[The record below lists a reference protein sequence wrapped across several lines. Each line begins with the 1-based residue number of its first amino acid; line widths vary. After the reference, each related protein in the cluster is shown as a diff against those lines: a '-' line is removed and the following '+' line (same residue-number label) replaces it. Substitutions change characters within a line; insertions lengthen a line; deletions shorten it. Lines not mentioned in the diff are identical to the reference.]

1 MLAFW
6 LYGFFSTSIDA
17 HFTCDSSRCKA
28 ENDQPTT
35 LPFNPL
41 FSRLHRYTGWCDVYH
56 VKCTRV
62 HQEMITPF
70 HFIGHDGGDGDVDG
84 GNGDNTSTLS
94 TLQGALPDGGQWV
107 RTFRVTSLPTSDP
120 GHLLRFYLNVILEMR
135 FHRLYCLSGWKG
147 VVKRE
152 LTSTVHELWIGWE
165 WIVGVGTTQPLGDVV
180 QHLSVAEPRHCNE
193 LVSYNLLV
201 GPGRQRWTTS
211 YICCNLLQSA
221 LPCNT
226 IAPVSCQAM
235 HYFWM

>member
-1 MLAFW
+1 MFVSNYSCGQLVITVVRRYVLVEKRQWWCNCWRCLLF
-6 LYGFFSTSIDA
+6 GFFSTSIDA
-17 HFTCDSSRCKA
+17 HFSCDSSRCKA

-41 FSRLHRYTGWCDVYH
+41 FPRLHRYTGWRDVYH

-135 FHRLYCLSGWKG
+135 YHRLYCL
-147 VVKRE
+147 
-152 LTSTVHELWIGWE
+152 
-165 WIVGVGTTQPLGDVV
+165 
-180 QHLSVAEPRHCNE
+180 
-193 LVSYNLLV
+193 
-201 GPGRQRWTTS
+201 
-211 YICCNLLQSA
+211 
-221 LPCNT
+221 
-226 IAPVSCQAM
+226 
-235 HYFWM
+235 

>member
-1 MLAFW
+1 MLKMLAFW

-17 HFTCDSSRCKA
+17 HFTCESSGCKA

-41 FSRLHRYTGWCDVYH
+41 FPRLHRYTGCDVYH

-135 FHRLYCLSGWKG
+135 YHRLYCL
-147 VVKRE
+147 
-152 LTSTVHELWIGWE
+152 
-165 WIVGVGTTQPLGDVV
+165 
-180 QHLSVAEPRHCNE
+180 
-193 LVSYNLLV
+193 
-201 GPGRQRWTTS
+201 
-211 YICCNLLQSA
+211 
-221 LPCNT
+221 
-226 IAPVSCQAM
+226 
-235 HYFWM
+235 

>member
-1 MLAFW
+1 MGKLTETCAYLHLMGKLTNVRLKLQLWSIGHHCREEKCFAGKVAMVVELLKMLAFW
-6 LYGFFSTSIDA
+6 LYGFFSTCIDA
-17 HFTCDSSRCKA
+17 HITCESSRCKA

-135 FHRLYCLSGWKG
+135 FHRLYCL
-147 VVKRE
+147 
-152 LTSTVHELWIGWE
+152 
-165 WIVGVGTTQPLGDVV
+165 
-180 QHLSVAEPRHCNE
+180 
-193 LVSYNLLV
+193 
-201 GPGRQRWTTS
+201 
-211 YICCNLLQSA
+211 
-221 LPCNT
+221 
-226 IAPVSCQAM
+226 
-235 HYFWM
+235 